1 MGRIV
6 AGKLQPLLQT
16 QAVIGRQ
23 VPGFSDPLEI
33 TGETSGCPE
42 ERVITLTKILIIWR
56 PECAELVI
64 TVSQTAQ

>member
-16 QAVIGRQ
+16 QAVIGRH
-23 VPGFSDPLEI
+23 VPGLSDPLEI

-42 ERVITLTKILIIWR
+42 ETVIMV
-56 PECAELVI
+56 ELKY
-64 TVSQTAQ
+64 